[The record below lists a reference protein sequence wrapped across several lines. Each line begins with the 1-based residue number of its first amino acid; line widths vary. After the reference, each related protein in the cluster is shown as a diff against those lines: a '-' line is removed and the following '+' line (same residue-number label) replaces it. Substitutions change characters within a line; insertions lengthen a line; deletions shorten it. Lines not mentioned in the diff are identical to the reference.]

1 MFKSSPFVYLFVF
14 HQAAT
19 VTTIKEKLLKMLQ
32 RLREEKFEDFKWFL
46 QDRDLIPAELPC
58 IPWSKL
64 EKADRKHVVDLM
76 EQTYS
81 QQAAEVTKM
90 LFKKINRNDLVKLL
104 WDTSSGSKAKNNK
117 QIKTQKWPV
126 EWQKQSHFC
135 CWPNYLEYYRT
146 FGPDQTNS

>member
-104 WDTSSGSKAKNNK
+104 
-117 QIKTQKWPV
+117 
-126 EWQKQSHFC
+126 
-135 CWPNYLEYYRT
+135 
-146 FGPDQTNS
+146 